1 MSANAKLGIDVSKDH
16 LVCALVHAST
26 RPPSWEKSF
35 PRTEAG
41 VRQLLAQVPP
51 EVPWVMEPTG
61 SYSLMVAKIAQEA
74 GRKVLMAD
82 AKAAH
87 HYLKSRSPRAK
98 TDKIDAKGL
107 AWMAMDRS
115 LKEYPVK
122 AEAQEKMDH
131 LLAARRGITEAL
143 ARLNQQA
150 RELTHAAGPLNEAV
164 AGLRKQQQALDR
176 QIEQATKQE
185 PSLAA
190 ATPIREVPGIGLLT
204 AATAVSRLAA
214 RSFGHPDQFVA
225 FIGCDIKVRQSGL
238 RKGEMGLSKQG
249 DAELRRLF
257 YLAAKSS
264 IRAKGSPFA
273 VQYEREQQKGLKKTA
288 ALCAVARK
296 MARLVWSLYTHQTRY
311 DPERVYRAVGQ
322 PA

>member
-1 MSANAKLGIDVSKDH
+1 MSTHAQFALDVSKDN
-16 LVCALVHAST
+16 LVCAWMSSPT
-26 RPPSWEKSF
+26 RPPVREMTV

-61 SYSLMVAKIAQEA
+61 SYSLMVAKIAAAA
-74 GRKVLMAD
+74 GRTVLMAD
-82 AKAAH
+82 AKAAR
-87 HYLKSRSPRAK
+87 HYLQSRSPRAK
-98 TDKIDAKGL
+98 TDTIDAKGL
-107 AWMAMDRS
+107 ALMAMDRT
-115 LKEYPVK
+115 LKPYPIK
-122 AEAQEKMDH
+122 AEAQEKLDQ

-143 ARLNQQA
+143 TRLHLQS
-150 RELTHAAGPLNEAV
+150 RELTHAAGPLQEAV
-164 AGLRKQQQALDR
+164 AALRKQQEALER
-176 QIEQATKQE
+176 QIEQATKEE
-185 PSLAA
+185 PTLAG
-190 ATPIREVPGIGLLT
+190 ATALRDVPGIGLLT

-214 RSFGHPDQFVA
+214 RAFGHPDAFVA
-225 FIGCDIKVRQSGL
+225 FIGWDIRVRDSGK
-238 RKGEMGLSKQG
+238 RKGQMGLTKQG

-273 VQYEREQQKGLKKTA
+273 AQYEREQKKGLKKTA

-296 MARLVWSLYTHQTRY
+296 MARVVWSLYTHQARY
-311 DPERVYRAVGQ
+311 DPERVYRAIGQ

>member
-1 MSANAKLGIDVSKDH
+1 MAANAMFGIDVSKAH
-16 LVCALVHAST
+16 LMGAHMDSSRRSPLREMTV
-26 RPPSWEKSF
+26 

-41 VRQLLAQVPP
+41 VRKLLAQVPAD
-51 EVPWVMEPTG
+51 VPWVMEPTG
-61 SYSLMVAKIAQEA
+61 SYSLMVAKIAVEA
-74 GRKVLMAD
+74 GRTVLMAD
-82 AKAAH
+82 AKAAR
-87 HYLKSRSPRAK
+87 HYLQSRSPRAK

-107 AWMAMDRS
+107 ALMALDRT
-115 LKEYPVK
+115 LKPYPIK
-122 AEAQEKMDH
+122 ALAQEKMDH
-131 LLAARRGITEAL
+131 LLAARRGITEAI

-150 RELTHAAGPLNEAV
+150 RELTHAAEPLQEAV
-164 AGLRKQQQALDR
+164 AGLRKQQQILDR
-176 QIEQATKQE
+176 RIEQATKQE
-185 PSLAA
+185 PSLAS
-190 ATPIREVPGIGLLT
+190 ATPIQAVPGIGLLT

-214 RSFGHPDQFVA
+214 RSFGHPDAFVA
-225 FIGCDIKVRQSGL
+225 FIGCDIRVRESGT
-238 RKGEMGLSKQG
+238 RKGKMGLTKQG

-273 VQYEREQQKGLKKTA
+273 AQYEREQKKGMTKTA

-296 MARLVWSLYTHQTRY
+296 MARVVWSLYTHQARY

>member
-1 MSANAKLGIDVSKDH
+1 MSPDAKLGIDVSKDH
-16 LVCALVHAST
+16 LVCALVGSPT
-26 RPPSWEKSF
+26 RPPLRELTL

-41 VRQLLAQVPP
+41 VRKLLAQVPP

-61 SYSLMVAKIAQEA
+61 SYSLMVAKLALEA
-74 GRKVLMAD
+74 GRTVLMAD
-82 AKAAH
+82 AKAAR

-107 AWMAMDRS
+107 AAMAMDRP
-115 LKEYPVK
+115 LKPYPVK
-122 AEAQEKMDH
+122 AAPQEKLDQ
-131 LLAARRGITEAL
+131 LLAARRGLTEAI

-150 RELTHAAGPLNEAV
+150 RELTHAAEPLKQAIE
-164 AGLRKQQQALDR
+164 GLRKQQQVLDR
-176 QIEQATKQE
+176 QIEEATKQE
-185 PSLAA
+185 PSLATT
-190 ATPIREVPGIGLLT
+190 TPIRQVPGIGLLT

-214 RSFGHPDQFVA
+214 RSFRHPDQFVA
-225 FIGCDIKVRQSGL
+225 FIGWDIKVRESGL
-238 RKGEMGLSKQG
+238 RKGEMGLTKQG

-273 VQYEREQQKGLKKTA
+273 AQYEREQKKGLKKTA

-296 MARLVWSLYTHQTRY
+296 MARVVWSLYTHQARY
-311 DPERVYRAVGQ
+311 EAARVYRAVGQ
-322 PA
+322 PG